1 MRVAR
6 LGFTPVKGGRHVTHA
21 SVQLAATGPVGDRAF
36 CLVDPVDGHC
46 VRTIDEPT
54 LLRASASWDGTELS
68 VTLPSGTV
76 SGSPTPVGDPIT
88 VDYWGRGAAVQPLAG
103 PWSAAYSAFL
113 GRDVVLASALPGDV
127 VYGASVSLISSA
139 SLVRLAEV
147 VGSPVDGARF
157 RATVELDVDDLPPF
171 VEETWVG
178 RRIRLGTAEVE
189 VRGPIPRCAV
199 VNLDPATGTPD
210 LRALQSL
217 PKARGDR
224 EVFFGVDA
232 VVTVPGRVDQA
243 SAASICFS
251 SV

>member
-1 MRVAR
+1 MSV
-6 LGFTPVKGGRHVTHA
+6 VT
-21 SVQLAATGPVGDRAF
+21 
-36 CLVDPVDGHC
+36 
-46 VRTIDEPT
+46 
-54 LLRASASWDGTELS
+54 
-68 VTLPSGTV
+68 
-76 SGSPTPVGDPIT
+76 
-88 VDYWGRGAAVQPLAG
+88 
-103 PWSAAYSAFL
+103 
-113 GRDVVLASALPGDV
+113 
-127 VYGASVSLISSA
+127 SA
-139 SLVRLAEV
+139 SLARLAEV

-178 RRIRLGTAEVE
+178 RRLRLGTAEVE

-217 PKARGDR
+217 PEARGDR

-251 SV
+251 RV